1 MIFYFNGNGD
11 LLKSSPE
18 NVYQGSNKANTI
30 YLVAPF
36 LPSAQVSVRFT
47 LPNGEH
53 YPETNAVYLTPNG
66 KIDTD
71 KDFSMWITSITNNVT
86 AYSGT
91 VTAQFFVNTGNETVA
106 LQAVSIPIS
115 QGVVPNLP
123 AVPETDIYDE
133 ILAALAVIETRLPA
147 RFIVNVTYDE
157 NSGKLTLYYND
168 TTTVPIEIDLSR
180 DATSTLVTDWLR
192 VITFTEK
199 SWVEVDG
206 TYILALTP
214 KDTTLKNDKFIVQ
227 LEQAGTEMI
236 DNAGTNGNSVLAD
249 NVFKGTDGTILIT
262 SNSKYAGRVLL
273 IGGEVRLDGSIDLVE
288 YQKKADEYLNTSS
301 KEVVEAINEVNAAS
315 VYAKDKIDNL
325 NVENLSDSGEIVD
338 VNLIAGQG
346 SIRTKKGKDFN
357 TGIGAFGG
365 NFGSR
370 NKLDAHN
377 SFIAGGQDNEA
388 LAGGQGSVFI
398 AGGNSNKVGVGLA
411 TAIGHNLR
419 VNVDEPNSWKP
430 KHAFGLWNKDV
441 KDAIFIIG
449 KGYNDEAREN
459 AFVVYYDGH
468 AEVQMQGYTNGS
480 VVRKIYVDTEISKLN
495 NEINKKIDK
504 QTESEGVPWAKVYA
518 FKGTEQ
524 KTYLLGI
531 DGTIWPNG
539 IPVYQKTSKGSQ
551 VLFSNT
557 PEESYHVATKGYVD
571 DTIDTDIN
579 STSATLTLIK
589 KTRYVRKT
597 LTELELIFKPQDGN
611 NYILKD
617 GDQIVIEF
625 VSGSIATTVTR
636 DTTNAIYNFSTVG
649 ANKFVELNA
658 EYKASIGKW
667 VVLSAETPY
676 TAS

>member
-30 YLVAPF
+30 YVVAPF
-36 LPSAQVSVRFT
+36 LPSAQLSVRFT

-66 KIDTD
+66 KIDTN
-71 KDFSMWITSITNNVT
+71 KDFSMWTTSITNNVT

-157 NSGKLTLYYND
+157 DSGELTLYYNNND
-168 TTTVPIEIDLSR
+168 TITLNFQS
-180 DATSTLVTDWLR
+180 TSSTAVVADWLR
-192 VITFTEK
+192 VVTFTEN

-214 KDTTLKNDKFIVQ
+214 ENTSFNDNQFIVQ
-227 LEQAGTEMI
+227 LEQTATEII
-236 DNAGTNGNSVLAD
+236 DNVETIGKSVLAD

-262 SNSKYAGRVLL
+262 SNSKYAGRILL
-273 IGGEVRLDGSIDLVE
+273 FGGKISFGKVVTEITYDTEKHILTYIYADKEKNTVQLSTKLSEFENDQDFITSTVNNLQNYYLKSEVNALISNISVVRF
-288 YQKKADEYLNTSS
+288 
-301 KEVVEAINEVNAAS
+301 EVVENLPNIGESNVIYLVPNNGNVPDVYDEYIWVGSAWEKIGSTDVDLSGYSKKFDEIKFSYENAVITYSEQNGITINSTSQKINTDGTTDTFNSSINIPIKAGSGLKLEKATDGEYLILSANVTTADLNKKLDKKTANDNIYTRAYCFNQNEQTERFICTGEESGGIFVGALAAYDSNACLRQNTTPTLNNQVANKSYVDSAIN
-315 VYAKDKIDNL
+315 
-325 NVENLSDSGEIVD
+325 
-338 VNLIAGQG
+338 
-346 SIRTKKGKDFN
+346 
-357 TGIGAFGG
+357 
-365 NFGSR
+365 
-370 NKLDAHN
+370 
-377 SFIAGGQDNEA
+377 
-388 LAGGQGSVFI
+388 
-398 AGGNSNKVGVGLA
+398 
-411 TAIGHNLR
+411 TA
-419 VNVDEPNSWKP
+419 
-430 KHAFGLWNKDV
+430 V
-441 KDAIFIIG
+441 K
-449 KGYNDEAREN
+449 
-459 AFVVYYDGH
+459 
-468 AEVQMQGYTNGS
+468 S
-480 VVRKIYVDTEISKLN
+480 
-495 NEINKKIDK
+495 
-504 QTESEGVPWAKVYA
+504 
-518 FKGTEQ
+518 
-524 KTYLLGI
+524 
-531 DGTIWPNG
+531 
-539 IPVYQKTSKGSQ
+539 
-551 VLFSNT
+551 
-557 PEESYHVATKGYVD
+557 
-571 DTIDTDIN
+571 TIDTDLT
-579 STSATLTLIK
+579 STTANLVLLK
-589 KTRYVRKT
+589 NTRYVRGT
-597 LTELELIFKPQDGN
+597 LTELTLNFSTEGTFT
-611 NYILKD
+611 D

-625 VSGSIATTVTR
+625 ISGSNATTVTR